1 MNREFKILRGVSKTR
16 AEQGKIFYTCMN
28 YQNETE
34 RVQAKIRRLCREAGG
49 DYADELFLFLTTD
62 ISWQK
67 LTTDYFI
74 SEATLCRIRRRF
86 YELW

>member
-1 MNREFKILRGVSKTR
+1 MKSEFKMLRGIDVPR
-16 AEQGKIFYTCMN
+16 AVQGKIFYTCQN
-28 YQNETE
+28 YAREPE
-34 RVQAKIRRLCREAGG
+34 RVQAKIRRLCKEAGG

-62 ISWQK
+62 ISWQRI
-67 LTTDYFI
+67 TTDYFI